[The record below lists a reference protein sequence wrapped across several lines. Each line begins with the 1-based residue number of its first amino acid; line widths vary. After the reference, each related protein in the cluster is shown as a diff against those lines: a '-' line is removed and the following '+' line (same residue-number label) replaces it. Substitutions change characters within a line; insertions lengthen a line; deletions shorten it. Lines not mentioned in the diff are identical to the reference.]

1 MDKRIIRIANRFR
14 GIIKK
19 VAKLN
24 SLRLM
29 VERAFPSEVY
39 PPDMKETGIPDEYEG
54 IIDDHFVLYLKYSS
68 DTPYDIKLDMRK
80 DINGATIKH
89 KKFGTLDQMV
99 RYYMEHRKDTSEWE
113 KSVVGGKT
121 YKEINL
127 NDVGHAILNNISYN
141 EMRDGIDYDRLTGD
155 HYLISSLEDPNKEV
169 YFVNVSNKGY
179 DFVDINGNIFFLPV
193 GHEPWADKTILQ
205 EFIKDH
211 PI

>member
-1 MDKRIIRIANRFR
+1 MDKRIIKIANRFR
-14 GIIKK
+14 GIIRK

-39 PPDMKETGIPDEYEG
+39 APDMKETGISNEYEG

-68 DTPYDIKLDMRK
+68 DTTYDIKLDIRR

-89 KKFGTLDQMV
+89 EEFSTLDQMV
-99 RYYMEHRKDTSEWE
+99 RYYMEHRKDSSEWE
-113 KSVVGGKT
+113 KSIVGKT

-127 NDVGHAILNNISYN
+127 NYVGHAILNNISYN

-155 HYLISSLEDPNKEV
+155 HYLISSSKDASKEV